1 MKDALNRMGKLSD
14 MMLDAALAELRQI
27 RQEQA
32 GHQAAIAELR
42 QKKNDVQSAVT
53 TSPDLVR
60 DMLRAEAWNKWT
72 QREIVNHNNAL
83 ARLHVVAEETEAK
96 AHLQFGRQQAA
107 RALRDVHVQR
117 QKMARQ
123 RKAYES

>member
-1 MKDALNRMGKLSD
+1 MKDALNRMGEISD

-32 GHQAAIAELR
+32 GHQTAIAKLR
-42 QKKNDVQSAVT
+42 QKKIDVQSAVT

-72 QREIVNHNNAL
+72 QREIINHNNAI

-96 AHLQFGRQQAA
+96 ARLQFGRQQAA
-107 RALRDVHVQR
+107 RAIRDLHVQR
-117 QKMARQ
+117 QKIATQ

>member
-1 MKDALNRMGKLSD
+1 MTDALNRMGELSD

-32 GHQAAIAELR
+32 GYQSAIAELQ

-72 QREIVNHNNAL
+72 QREIINHNNAL

-96 AHLQFGRQQAA
+96 ARLQFGRQQAA
-107 RALRDVHVQR
+107 RALQDAHVQR
-117 QKMARQ
+117 QKIATQ

>member
-1 MKDALNRMGKLSD
+1 MEDALNRMGELSD
-14 MMLDAALAELRQI
+14 MMLDATLAELRQI

-32 GHQAAIAELR
+32 GHQSAIAKLR
-42 QKKNDVQSAVT
+42 QKKNDVQSAVI
-53 TSPDLVR
+53 SSEDPVR

-96 AHLQFGRQQAA
+96 ARLQFGRHQAA
-107 RALRDVHVQR
+107 RALRDLHVQR
-117 QKMARQ
+117 QKIATQ